1 MNENAKILQLLVRLG
16 LLTNE
21 QATKLLGE
29 IPKDTDAIEYLVKN
43 GLLDEKRFLT
53 LINRH
58 FGLKTTTDI
67 KFEELDEELLK
78 RISSDLVKK
87 YRIFPYRLVDGK
99 TLEVLTINP
108 FNQTALNTLKFLF
121 KVQKVVPIIVPVSIF
136 EELLSKYEDETANVV
151 NEIISELDEEIE
163 TESLEEDINWEEAL
177 KAAETEGPI
186 IKLVNAIIAEGV
198 KRDASDIHI
207 EPQEKELVVRF
218 RIDGILRIFQRFP
231 KRIKDAV
238 VARIKIMANLDISE
252 RRRPQDGR
260 IRIIINRRK
269 IDLRVSTLP
278 TIYGEKVVMRI
289 QEAEKYLSFKLE
301 DLGFEGDDL
310 YLFRHY
316 IWQPWGMV
324 LVTGPTGSGKT
335 TTLYTALQERN
346 TPDVNIMTAEDPV
359 EVAIPGINQVQIN
372 EKIGLTFAT
381 VLRAFLR
388 QDPDII
394 LVGEIRDLETAEIA
408 IKAALTGHLVF
419 STLHTNDAPS
429 TVTRLVDMGIEPFL
443 VGTSINLV
451 VAQRLIRKLCPKCKI
466 KASEK
471 YPKEYYEELKKDV
484 ENALKKVIANLQ
496 RYMARESNP
505 EKREQ
510 LLQKLHEYRNLLAN
524 GIEIYT
530 ENPEGCEY
538 CNHTGYKGRL
548 AVHELLEMNEN
559 IKNLVLKGANS
570 EEIKLEAINEGMRTL
585 YDDGLVKIGKGLTS
599 IEEVKRVLIAD

>member
-1 MNENAKILQLLVRLG
+1 MNKKILQLLVRLG
-16 LLTNE
+16 VINTELAE
-21 QATKLLGE
+21 KLINE
-29 IPKDTDAIEYLVKN
+29 IPEEVDAIEYLVKN
-43 GLLDEKRFLT
+43 KYLDENKFLQ
-53 LINRH
+53 LVHRH
-58 FGLKTTTDI
+58 FGLKTLKEI
-67 KFEELDEELLK
+67 SYKELDQDLLK
-78 RISSDLVKK
+78 RVSPDLIRK
-87 YRIFPYRLVDGK
+87 YRIFPYRMEGG
-99 TLEVLTINP
+99 TLQVLTVNP
-108 FNQTALNTLKFLF
+108 FNQQALNTFKFIF
-121 KVQKVVPIIVPVSIF
+121 KADKIVPVIVPVSVF
-136 EELLSKYEDETANVV
+136 EALLQQFDNETLSTV
-151 NEIISELDEEIE
+151 NEIISQIEEEIE
-163 TESLEEDINWEEAL
+163 PEVIEEDLEWDKTAL
-177 KAAETEGPI
+177 GATAAEAQGPI

-207 EPQEKELVVRF
+207 EPQEKEMVVRF
-218 RIDGILRIFQRFP
+218 RIDGILRVFQRFP
-231 KRIKDAV
+231 KRIHDAV
-238 VARIKIMANLDISE
+238 VTRIKIMANLDISE

-260 IRIIINRRK
+260 IRITINKRK

-301 DLGFEGDDL
+301 DLGFEADDL
-310 YLFRHY
+310 YLFRYY

-346 TPDVNIMTAEDPV
+346 TPEVNIMTAEDPV
-359 EVAIPGINQVQIN
+359 EVAIPGINQVQVN
-372 EKIGLTFAT
+372 EKIGLTFAA

-394 LVGEIRDLETAEIA
+394 LVGEIRDKETAEIA

-429 TVTRLVDMGIEPFL
+429 TITRLVDMGIEPFL
-443 VGTSINLV
+443 VGTSLNLV

-466 KASEK
+466 PAKQK
-471 YPKEYYEELKKDV
+471 YPPEYYKELEEDV
-484 ENALKKVIANLQ
+484 KNAINRVIDNLQ
-496 RYMARESNP
+496 KHLAKEHNP
-505 EKREQ
+505 QKREK
-510 LLQKLHEYRNLLAN
+510 LLHALAYYQHLLDE

-548 AVHELLEMNEN
+548 AVHELLEMNED
-559 IKNLVLKGANS
+559 IKKLVLKGANA
-570 EEIKLEAINEGMRTL
+570 EEIKLEAINQGMRTL
-585 YDDGLVKIGKGLTS
+585 YEDGLVKIGKGLTS

>member
-1 MNENAKILQLLVRLG
+1 MNEKILQLLVRLG
-16 LLTNE
+16 ILTNE
-21 QATKLLGE
+21 QAAKLIAE

-43 GLLDEKRFLT
+43 RILDEDRFLQ

-58 FGLKTTTDI
+58 FGLKVKRDI
-67 KFEELDEELLK
+67 SFSEIDPEILK
-78 RISSDLVKK
+78 RVPLDIIRRYKVIP
-87 YRIFPYRLVDGK
+87 YRINGQ

-108 FNQTALNTLKFLF
+108 FNQNALNTIKFLL
-121 KVQKVVPIIVPVSIF
+121 KADRVTPVIIPLSAF
-136 EELLSKYEDETANVV
+136 ETILKKIEEEEENVME
-151 NEIISELDEEIE
+151 EIISELGEEIE
-163 TESLEEDINWEEAL
+163 TEEITEEIDWEAAVR
-177 KAAETEGPI
+177 AAETEAPI

-198 KRDASDIHI
+198 KRGASDIHI
-207 EPQEKELVVRF
+207 EPQEKHLIVRY

-231 KRIKDAV
+231 KKIKDAV

-260 IRIIINRRK
+260 IRLVLDKRK
-269 IDLRVSTLP
+269 VDLRVSTLP

-289 QEAEKYLSFKLE
+289 QEAEKYLSFRLE

-346 TPDVNIMTAEDPV
+346 TPEVNIMTAEDPV
-359 EVAIPGINQVQIN
+359 EVAIPGINQVQVN
-372 EKIGLTFAT
+372 ERVGLTFAA

-394 LVGEIRDLETAEIA
+394 LVGEIRDKETAEIA

-429 TVTRLVDMGIEPFL
+429 TVTRLVDMDIEPFL
-443 VGTSINLV
+443 VGSSLNLV
-451 VAQRLIRKLCPKCKI
+451 VAQRLIRRLCPKCKL
-466 KASEK
+466 KAKDK
-471 YPKEYYEELKKDV
+471 YPPEYYEELKN
-484 ENALKKVIANLQ
+484 EISNALRRVIENLR
-496 RYMARESNP
+496 RYISKEHNP
-505 EKREQ
+505 DRKQKMTQQLQEYMR
-510 LLQKLHEYRNLLAN
+510 LLQE
-524 GIEIYT
+524 GFEIYT
-530 ENPEGCEY
+530 ENPNGCEY
-538 CNHTGYKGRL
+538 CNNTGYKGRL
-548 AVHELLEMNEN
+548 AVHELLEMNED
-559 IKNLVLKGANS
+559 IKRLVLKGANS
-570 EEIKLEAINEGMRTL
+570 EEIKMEAINHGMRTL
-585 YDDGLVKIGKGLTS
+585 YEDGLVKIAKGLTS